1 MREKACEQEDGM
13 NSKCA
18 QIMMNMSRMDYH
30 QWSIINDNPN
40 KKSTHQREREGIAKQ
55 IGNAR
60 SRKTWA
66 RVLLVLMKSEI
77 TFAVETIDEVHIGCL
92 LLQAL
97 LLLIPFWFKK
107 SFSQLN
113 KEGDVYSI

>member
-1 MREKACEQEDGM
+1 M
-13 NSKCA
+13 CA
-18 QIMMNMSRMDYH
+18 NNDEHVANGLSSMVYH
-30 QWSIINDNPN
+30 QRQPQQKEYTS
-40 KKSTHQREREGIAKQ
+40 KREREGIAKQ